1 MAKELTKT
9 VDGAPLT
16 ADKFAAV
23 GDPSNIDTW
32 HLPLDTHKHVNSAL
46 DMYAHTD
53 LPSSLKAPAARKI
66 VARAKEEGLDTTDFV
81 KNHLSS
87 QTHGEAPRP
96 WIEIF
101 RAGDY
106 SKAGKGTITPDDLHR
121 VARAYDPTYHEAPE
135 TLGHR
140 SDDQP
145 AFGWIDGLMVDGDKL
160 LARERQVDPKFAEAR
175 KAGKF
180 KKRSAAFY
188 TDENG
193 QVTGLRHLAWLGAGI
208 PEVKGLQ
215 DVNFDDHGS
224 KFIMVDFGEEEA
236 VAQETKTV
244 AEQIKAYFAE
254 LFGGN
259 AQPATFSEADVTRIA
274 TEAATAAAA
283 PLQQKI
289 ATLETD
295 LTAQKTQFAERERAL
310 AGGAT
315 KLKAEQAVTKLKGA
329 GKWIPAFDKAGVPVL
344 FDELAKLTVTVEFG
358 EGAEK
363 KPTAPFDMLLNFLE
377 GLPKIVPGGRL
388 VEGAPRAA
396 GGPSTGDPLTDLA
409 KTRQKEKNI
418 SFSEAL
424 DQVVAEQPE
433 LATAGRSTAGAI

>member
-9 VDGAPLT
+9 VDGSPLT

-23 GDPSNIDTW
+23 GDPANIGTW
-32 HLPLDTHKHVNSAL
+32 HLPLDTHQHVNSAL

-81 KNHLSS
+81 KNHLS

-106 SKAGKGTITPDDLHR
+106 SKAGKGVITPEDLQR
-121 VARAYDPTYHEAPE
+121 VVKAYDPTYHEAPV
-135 TLGHR
+135 TIGHPI
-140 SDDQP
+140 DNKP
-145 AFGWIDGLMVDGDKL
+145 AFGWIDGLMADGNTL
-160 LARERQVDPKFAEAR
+160 LAREKQVDPSFNEAR
-175 KAGKF
+175 KAGRY

-193 QVTGLRHLAWLGAGI
+193 NITGLRHVAYLGAMPPG
-208 PEVKGLQ
+208 VKGLQ
-215 DVNFDDHGS
+215 DVAFNDHGS
-224 KFIMVDFGEEEA
+224 KFIAVDFGEDEP
-236 VAQETKTV
+236 VAAETKTI
-244 AEQIKAYFAE
+244 AEQIKAFFVE
-254 LFGGN
+254 TFGQSGESK
-259 AQPATFSEADVTRIA
+259 TFSEADLTRVA

-283 PLQQKI
+283 PLTAKI
-289 ATLETD
+289 AALETD

-315 KLKAEQAVTKLKGA
+315 KLKADQAVTKLKSG
-329 GKWIPAFDKAGVPVL
+329 GRWVPAFDKAGVPLL
-344 FDELAKLTVTVEFG
+344 FDELAKLSVTVEFG

-363 KPTAPFDMLLNFLE
+363 KPTAPFDLLLNFLE

-388 VEGAPRAA
+388 VEATHAA
-396 GGPSTGDPLTDLA
+396 RTGKSTGDPLTDAA
-409 KTRQKEKNI
+409 KARQKEKNI
-418 SFSEAL
+418 SFGEAL
-424 DQVVAEQPE
+424 AQIAEEQPE
-433 LATAGRSTAGAI
+433 LTVAGSSVAGAV

>member
-16 ADKFAAV
+16 ADQFAAV

-32 HLPLDTHKHVNSAL
+32 HLPVDTHKHVNSAL

-106 SKAGKGTITPDDLHR
+106 SKTGKGVIRPEDLAR
-121 VARAYDPTYHEAPE
+121 VVKSYDPTYHEAPL
-135 TLGHR
+135 TVGHPA
-140 SDDQP
+140 DNKP
-145 AFGWIDGLMVDGDKL
+145 AFGWIDGLMADGGTL
-160 LARERQVDPKFAEAR
+160 LAREKQVDPNFNEAR
-175 KAGKF
+175 KAGRY

-193 QVTGLRHLAWLGAGI
+193 NITGLRHVAYLGAMP

-215 DVNFDDHGS
+215 DVAFNDHGS
-224 KFIMVDFGEEEA
+224 KFIMVDFGEDEP
-236 VAQETKTV
+236 VAETKSGF
-244 AEQIKAYFAE
+244 EQFKAFFAE
-254 LFGGN
+254 LLNGSNAPKTFG
-259 AQPATFSEADVTRIA
+259 EADITRIVN
-274 TEAATAAAA
+274 EAATAAAA
-283 PLQQKI
+283 PLQAKI
-289 ATLETD
+289 ASLETD
-295 LTAQKTQFAERERAL
+295 LAAQKTQFAERERTL

-315 KLKAEQAVTKLKGA
+315 KLRAEQAVTKLKGA
-329 GKWIPAFDKAGVPVL
+329 GKWIPAFDKAGVPLL
-344 FDELAKLTVTVEFG
+344 FDELAKLSVTIEFG

-363 KPTAPFDMLLNFLE
+363 KPTAPFDMLVNFLE

-388 VEGAPRAA
+388 VESAPRTS
-396 GGPSTGDPLTDLA
+396 GKQSTGDALTDAA
-409 KTRQKEKNI
+409 KARAKEKNI

-424 DQVVAEQPE
+424 DQIAAEQPE
-433 LATAGRSTAGAI
+433 LTTAGRSTAGAI